1 MHAYLGISVH
11 FITDDW
17 RLLTYLLA
25 CSKLSGSH
33 TVHNILSEYET
44 IAMKYNFTNKVLK
57 VVTDNASNLHAAFEA
72 GVCLPGFEKIDDDDE
87 FLDIDADSESHTSL

>member
-25 CSKLSGSH
+25 RSKLSGSH
-33 TVHNILSEYET
+33 TVDNILSEYES
-44 IAMKYNFTNKVLK
+44 IAMKYNLTSKVLK

-72 GVCLPGFEKIDDDDE
+72 GVCLSGFEEIDDDDE
-87 FLDIDADSESHTSL
+87 FLDIDADSESHTSF